1 MCHLPDFCE
10 GLCGIESLQKKCTK
24 EKTKKYL
31 KIFKEFLHCKEESDI
46 YLDNFIPS
54 VWQKDGKDYKLLCLV
69 LSFKRYFHNF
79 LLADG
84 SVALFLSARQFV

>member
-10 GLCGIESLQKKCTK
+10 GLCGIESLQKNAQK
-24 EKTKKYL
+24 KTKKDL
-31 KIFKEFLHCKEESDI
+31 KIFKEFLHCKEKLDI
-46 YLDNFIPS
+46 YLDNFIRS
-54 VWQKDGKDYKLLCLV
+54 VWQKDGEDYKPSCLV
-69 LSFKRYFHNF
+69 LRIKRYFHNF

>member
-54 VWQKDGKDYKLLCLV
+54 V
-69 LSFKRYFHNF
+69 
-79 LLADG
+79 
-84 SVALFLSARQFV
+84 